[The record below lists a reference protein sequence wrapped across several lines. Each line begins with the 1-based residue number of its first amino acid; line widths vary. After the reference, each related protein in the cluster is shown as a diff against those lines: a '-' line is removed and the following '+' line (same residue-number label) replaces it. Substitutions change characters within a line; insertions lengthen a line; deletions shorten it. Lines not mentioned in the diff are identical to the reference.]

1 MKILASV
8 ALSVV
13 CACALELGSDMQNY
27 INELKKEALAENSS
41 FKDFSAERGKEI
53 FTSVHVGKEDK
64 KISCESCHGS
74 DLAQKSQNI
83 FTGKEIEALSPKAN
97 PSRLSDVKEVKK
109 WLKRN
114 FKDVYLREG
123 TALEKGDALYYIM
136 SK

>member
-1 MKILASV
+1 MKILTSI
-8 ALSVV
+8 ALSAV
-13 CACALELGSDMQNY
+13 CLCALELGSDMQNY

-41 FKDFSAERGKEI
+41 FSDFSAERGKEI

>member
-8 ALSVV
+8 VLSVV

-27 INELKKEALAENSS
+27 ITELKSQAMAEDLN
-41 FKDFSAERGKEI
+41 FKDFSAQRGEQI
-53 FTSVHVGKEDK
+53 FTSEHVGKENK

-83 FTGKEIEALSPKAN
+83 FTGKEIDPLSPKTN
-97 PSRLSDVKEVKK
+97 PSRLSNVKEVKK